1 MIPFNKPAV
10 TGNEIRNL
18 ESVIMKDKFSGDGYY
33 TSLCNKW
40 FMENI
45 GCSGVLLTTSCTHAL
60 EMSAI
65 LFNIKYGDEVILPS
79 FTFTSTANAFVM
91 RGAKLVFVDIRPD
104 TMNIDENKIEEA
116 ITEKT
121 KVIVPVHYA
130 GVSCEMNKIM
140 SLADKYNLLVVEDA
154 AQAILSEYEGKQAG
168 TIGDLGSFS
177 FHETKNIQCGE
188 GGALLIN
195 DSVYSENAEILREKG
210 TNRSRFFRGEI
221 DKYGWV
227 EMGSSYLPS
236 ELNAAFLYA
245 QLQMAEII
253 IADRIKSWDIYNL
266 RLQELEKSGKIS
278 LPFVPENCT
287 HNGHLFYIKARDLEE
302 RSALISFLK
311 AREISA
317 VFHYIPLHSSIAG
330 KKFGIFYGND
340 TWTTLESERIL
351 RLPLWYGIDEE
362 SIKRVTDSIFEFY
375 DI

>member
-1 MIPFNKPAV
+1 
-10 TGNEIRNL
+10 
-18 ESVIMKDKFSGDGYY
+18 
-33 TSLCNKW
+33 
-40 FMENI
+40 
-45 GCSGVLLTTSCTHAL
+45 
-60 EMSAI
+60 
-65 LFNIKYGDEVILPS
+65 
-79 FTFTSTANAFVM
+79 
-91 RGAKLVFVDIRPD
+91 
-104 TMNIDENKIEEA
+104 
-116 ITEKT
+116 
-121 KVIVPVHYA
+121 
-130 GVSCEMNKIM
+130 
-140 SLADKYNLLVVEDA
+140 
-154 AQAILSEYEGKQAG
+154 
-168 TIGDLGSFS
+168 
-177 FHETKNIQCGE
+177 
-188 GGALLIN
+188 
-195 DSVYSENAEILREKG
+195 
-210 TNRSRFFRGEI
+210 
-221 DKYGWV
+221 
-227 EMGSSYLPS
+227 MGSSYLPS